1 MRDWRFRIGAGVLL
15 MGLAA
20 CAHTQPE
27 AAPNSDTHAA
37 PTLIACSGYTPP
49 TFHWTEPNRV
59 SIRMRVQADGSVE
72 PSSLRHEPSRYDR
85 GGHSAVVRALS
96 FAKACAFEPAYG
108 AEEPVEAWTSVR
120 FAFQ

>member
-1 MRDWRFRIGAGVLL
+1 MRDFRLWSGAVGLL
-15 MGLAA
+15 MATAA
-20 CAHTQPE
+20 CAHTQPQAGADPE
-27 AAPNSDTHAA
+27 AHVA

-49 TFHWTEPNRV
+49 TFHWTVPNRV
-59 SIRMRVQADGSVE
+59 SIRMRVQADGSVA

-85 GGHSAVVRALS
+85 GGQSAVVRALS
-96 FAKACAFEPAYG
+96 FAKACAFEPAYE